1 MKKLISAIMAALTL
15 SLCLCAPTS
24 AADPKP
30 TNVKKWDYIEN
41 FDKMPGSIVF
51 NKANKPCQAEDIS
64 TSVESGHLVMKNS
77 EAVEYAVKLF
87 DDKVV
92 KCDNY
97 IIEVKYKLTATAAAN
112 TAFQVFGYLSNGF
125 RIHSQI
131 GKDLIRLR
139 KPDGTFVE
147 TKGVTPQDGEY
158 HTLRYEVK
166 AGEGKATGSVFLD
179 GKHMV
184 TCDLQANGTKDAFVQ
199 IVTKANKAGEEG
211 VLSIDYVKVKKIV
224 PEQHIVPE

>member
-77 EAVEYAVKLF
+77 EAVE
-87 DDKVV
+87 
-92 KCDNY
+92 
-97 IIEVKYKLTATAAAN
+97 
-112 TAFQVFGYLSNGF
+112 
-125 RIHSQI
+125 
-131 GKDLIRLR
+131 
-139 KPDGTFVE
+139 
-147 TKGVTPQDGEY
+147 
-158 HTLRYEVK
+158 
-166 AGEGKATGSVFLD
+166 
-179 GKHMV
+179 
-184 TCDLQANGTKDAFVQ
+184 
-199 IVTKANKAGEEG
+199 
-211 VLSIDYVKVKKIV
+211 
-224 PEQHIVPE
+224 